1 MASTS
6 EGSSGSAPTLWRGLE
21 SPGITSA
28 FAVVTLLLKRSGVDV
43 TSGISSG

>member
-1 MASTS
+1 MTVRTAAADQS
-6 EGSSGSAPTLWRGLE
+6 
-21 SPGITSA
+21 SA